1 LCLDCRHVPVLKMS
15 AFSWR
20 WRMAATC
27 MWTDRRLRS
36 YSCVASQ
43 ANWSQSHGFQRM
55 IHNADFNT
63 TKVTCVHSLMTVGEK
78 FTYFFGFFTNYY
90 QSTVFTGKSR
100 WWILAAMAIYAPFV
114 SHTNIVPG
122 PVSDPDV
129 RIEVSY
135 EICIH
140 A

>member
-1 LCLDCRHVPVLKMS
+1 MCLDCRHVPVLKMS
-15 AFSWR
+15 ASIWR

-27 MWTDRRLRS
+27 MWTDRRLRG

-43 ANWSQSHGFQRM
+43 ARGSQSHGFQRM
-55 IHNADFNT
+55 IHNADFIT
-63 TKVTCVHSLMTVGEK
+63 TEFPCVHSLMTVGEK

-100 WWILAAMAIYAPFV
+100 CWILAAMAFSSPFV

>member
-1 LCLDCRHVPVLKMS
+1 LCLDSWYVPVLKMS
-15 AFSWR
+15 ASIWR
-20 WRMAATC
+20 WRMAATR

-43 ANWSQSHGFQRM
+43 ARGSQNHGLQLM
-55 IHNADFNT
+55 IHNAGGIT
-63 TKVTCVHSLMTVGEK
+63 TKFPIVHSRMTACEK

-100 WWILAAMAIYAPFV
+100 CWILKAMAFSSPFV

-122 PVSDPDV
+122 PVRDPDV
-129 RIEVSY
+129 RLEVSY
-135 EICIH
+135 EIFIH

>member
-1 LCLDCRHVPVLKMS
+1 
-15 AFSWR
+15 
-20 WRMAATC
+20 MA
-27 MWTDRRLRS
+27 
-36 YSCVASQ
+36 
-43 ANWSQSHGFQRM
+43 
-55 IHNADFNT
+55 
-63 TKVTCVHSLMTVGEK
+63 VGEK

-100 WWILAAMAIYAPFV
+100 CWILAAMAFSSPFV
-114 SHTNIVPG
+114 RHTNIVLG

>member
-1 LCLDCRHVPVLKMS
+1 
-15 AFSWR
+15 
-20 WRMAATC
+20 
-27 MWTDRRLRS
+27 
-36 YSCVASQ
+36 
-43 ANWSQSHGFQRM
+43 
-55 IHNADFNT
+55 
-63 TKVTCVHSLMTVGEK
+63 MTVFEK

-100 WWILAAMAIYAPFV
+100 CWILAAVAIRAPFA

-122 PVSDPDV
+122 PVSGPDV

-135 EICIH
+135 EFCIH

>member
-1 LCLDCRHVPVLKMS
+1 MCLDCRHVPVLKMS

-27 MWTDRRLRS
+27 MWTDRRLRG
-36 YSCVASQ
+36 YSCLASQ
-43 ANWSQSHGFQRM
+43 VSWIQNHGLQRM
-55 IHNADFNT
+55 IHNAALCTMNFFLL
-63 TKVTCVHSLMTVGEK
+63 HSLMTVGGK

-100 WWILAAMAIYAPFV
+100 CWILAAMAICAPFV

-122 PVSDPDV
+122 PVRDPDV
-129 RIEVSY
+129 QIEVSY